1 MHRFLL
7 PTALRRFILFGLLLA
22 VSVCIGTNPAWA
34 QNSSSTQGS
43 VYGGTYEDLSH
54 RWVSNIGEQ
63 LRASLYSRSDEV
75 RFRAIQDVVT
85 LATLYPGQ
93 LDLTPTVRPLLQI
106 YATSEN
112 QSHRMAT
119 INALYAVGD
128 SRGMGELSVLSS
140 TDIRSSQLRH
150 AAQPAVALHFTTQ
163 KMRYHEAK
171 AQRYRAEGTVK
182 KAARHTRR
190 ADKYRSQIGYPLRFV
205 QTVTIRR
212 LF

>member
-1 MHRFLL
+1 
-7 PTALRRFILFGLLLA
+7 
-22 VSVCIGTNPAWA
+22 
-34 QNSSSTQGS
+34 
-43 VYGGTYEDLSH
+43 
-54 RWVSNIGEQ
+54 
-63 LRASLYSRSDEV
+63 
-75 RFRAIQDVVT
+75 
-85 LATLYPGQ
+85 
-93 LDLTPTVRPLLQI
+93 
-106 YATSEN
+106 
-112 QSHRMAT
+112 MAT